1 MRYGATSIP
10 PKVAKKEAT
19 SDPHD
24 EKDPDHQK
32 LLEEATRRV
41 MNLSSEIRGL
51 TKSSVE
57 LMAQKAHQIRTL
69 ESCEKQCQDLAIKVQ
84 AMEGLR
90 SQQAKAKK
98 QTKTKTKNKAKSK
111 RGMGEV
117 LSRAANAILRNEPS
131 PAEQRNGDGDGAKGL
146 PPLPPIHLP
155 KKEPQ
160 NCRVIPYPM
169 VAAALMILHSISS
182 SKHRRIISDMEL
194 ASKNDKD
201 QHHREYQNLR
211 KEAIRR
217 INDLKGEIR
226 CLQQKNGVLMEQKA
240 HLIRTLES
248 CEKENEALS
257 CKVQSMESLRAK
269 ETEANSCSYDDA
281 VGATT
286 LQLRAAHGA
295 LEATV
300 ASFSR
305 DLFKHYC

>member
-1 MRYGATSIP
+1 MPLPLCISDNEEEDAGEGDSRGMGSDIRRLISPELMCHDLPTPPQQRYGATSIP

-24 EKDPDHQK
+24 DKDLDHQK

-69 ESCEKQCQDLAIKVQ
+69 ESCEKQCQDLAMKVQ

-169 VAAALMILHSISS
+169 VAAA
-182 SKHRRIISDMEL
+182 
-194 ASKNDKD
+194 A
-201 QHHREYQNLR
+201 
-211 KEAIRR
+211 
-217 INDLKGEIR
+217 
-226 CLQQKNGVLMEQKA
+226 CQQE
-240 HLIRTLES
+240 
-248 CEKENEALS
+248 
-257 CKVQSMESLRAK
+257 
-269 ETEANSCSYDDA
+269 
-281 VGATT
+281 
-286 LQLRAAHGA
+286 
-295 LEATV
+295 
-300 ASFSR
+300 
-305 DLFKHYC
+305 